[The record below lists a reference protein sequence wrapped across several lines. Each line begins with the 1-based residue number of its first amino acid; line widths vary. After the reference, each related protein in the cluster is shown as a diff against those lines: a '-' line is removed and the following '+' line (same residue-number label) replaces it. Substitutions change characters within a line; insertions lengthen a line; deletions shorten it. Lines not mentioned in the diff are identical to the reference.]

1 MKVKI
6 EDLVD
11 GAVIYK
17 VTVWGTYEKPRS
29 FIEKMVISGIPFHPK
44 HMPTHLFC
52 NYRADA
58 GHFAHFSLDDSNIIP
73 NKYNLH
79 QAFTTSEEAYEYQS
93 RILDFVRR
101 TPEENEMFKSF
112 KAPEFYR

>member
-29 FIEKMVISGIPFHPK
+29 FIEKMEISGIPFYLKNMPK
-44 HMPTHLFC
+44 NLFC
-52 NYRADA
+52 NYRTTE
-58 GHFAHFSLDDSNIIP
+58 GHFTKFSLDDSNIVP

-79 QAFTTSEEAYEYQS
+79 QAFTTIEEAHEYQS
-93 RILDFVRR
+93 RIVDFARR
-101 TPEENEMFKSF
+101 TPEENRMFMSF
-112 KAPEFYR
+112 KTPEFYR